1 MKVFLAFACLLAGC
15 LAQRPQPCKSPP
27 LLTGGLSIVSQ
38 NEELFAVA
46 RYLYDAIGERI
57 RLFEVV
63 SLDNQTSF
71 YDILLLYREHV
82 MYQID
87 DKDRTCQK
95 LPLKDDF
102 MPLAI
107 PGDATFVHQVVLG
120 DSSRPA
126 EGLLMNTWTGKLPD
140 QGGTFLASVTDFG
153 CIPISFEYQ
162 VKPYGWLQTTYF
174 NNVIGITDPELL
186 IPPSF
191 CEDAEMPADAEP
203 VDLLSLL
210 KQKN

>member
-1 MKVFLAFACLLAGC
+1 MGFEHNDTKEMKYVTNGDLNILFFIL
-15 LAQRPQPCKSPP
+15 Q
-27 LLTGGLSIVSQ
+27 VSHD
-38 NEELFAVA
+38 EELYAIA

-57 RLFEVV
+57 RLFEIG
-63 SLDNQTSF
+63 SYDNQTFS
-71 YDILLLYREHV
+71 YDVLLLFREHV

-95 LPLKDDF
+95 LHLKDDF
-102 MPLAI
+102 VPLAI
-107 PGDATFVHQVVLG
+107 PGDATFVNQVVLG
-120 DSSRPA
+120 DSSRPG
-126 EGLLMNTWTGKLPD
+126 EGLLMNTWMGNMPD
-140 QGGTFLASVTDFG
+140 QGGRFLASVTDFG
-153 CIPISFEYQ
+153 CIPISIEYQ
-162 VKPYGWLQTTYF
+162 DKPSGWLQTTYF
-174 NNVIGITDPELL
+174 DNVIGITDPELL